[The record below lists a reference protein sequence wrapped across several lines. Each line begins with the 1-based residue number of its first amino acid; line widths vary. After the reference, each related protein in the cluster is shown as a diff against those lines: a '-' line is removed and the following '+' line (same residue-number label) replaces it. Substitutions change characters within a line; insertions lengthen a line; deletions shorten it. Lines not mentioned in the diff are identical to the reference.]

1 MKIKICYAAT
11 SLIIFLIKYNKI
23 FDKILYYYI
32 SNFDYATRFSSI
44 KLHKK
49 ERLN

>member
-11 SLIIFLIKYNKI
+11 SLIIFLIEYNKI
-23 FDKILYYYI
+23 FDKIL
-32 SNFDYATRFSSI
+32 SNFNYATRFSSI